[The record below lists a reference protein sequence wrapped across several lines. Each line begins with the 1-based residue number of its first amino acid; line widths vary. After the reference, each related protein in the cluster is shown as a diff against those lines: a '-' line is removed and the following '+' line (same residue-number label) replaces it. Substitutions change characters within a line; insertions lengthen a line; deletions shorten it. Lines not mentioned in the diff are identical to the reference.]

1 MYNHIYMENKQLTK
15 EEKEFLKKVFEKTMG
30 KYRET
35 IIKLQNA

>member
-1 MYNHIYMENKQLTK
+1 MENKQLTN
-15 EEKEFLKKVFEKTMG
+15 EEKEFLKKVFEKTMR

>member
-1 MYNHIYMENKQLTK
+1 MENKQLTK
-15 EEKEFLKKVFEKTMG
+15 EEKDFLKKVFEKTMS